1 MSDERNNGLF
11 GGNEPIDLGNDA
23 TFTDLPDFSSD
34 DFDSIF
40 GTAEKKDDAQ
50 TESAE
55 VKSETPAPTITDKPE
70 ETHANEETTTV
81 SQPAADAKAETAES
95 DVASDKSEEQDPF
108 EAALAQANQKQAEK
122 DKSGLVLKLPIFS
135 YANAKEEI
143 VDTSKT
149 FDELRNEKAED
160 FPELD
165 DATAVSWKM
174 TYGTITKTVSTPKKT
189 TIASL
194 KKQIEES
201 KEFMDCLKKA
211 KGEVEC
217 KVIPSVTAK
226 KKGIVASYK
235 GVANSLEEAV
245 SSGKQIVFVPSSD
258 GKIYEV
264 RNNQIG
270 TFIAEADS
278 VSLFSKVRAGF
289 IPALPKIPYSILSE
303 IIAFFKTFVTEKSEN
318 DAMANIY
325 WSFEEEKYRVHV
337 PKQTV
342 TKASVDTNL
351 PDIDEEKFLLV
362 MEVHSH
368 NTMGAVFSRTD
379 DKDEIATRLYTVIG
393 RLDKVFPDMT
403 TRISV
408 GGKHLVIDPA
418 IVFDGI
424 GGEFPEK
431 WKEAVEIR
439 KYEKEEKNE
448 ACT

>member
-11 GGNEPIDLGNDA
+11 GGNEPIDLGSDA

-55 VKSETPAPTITDKPE
+55 VKSEAPAPTTTDKPE

-81 SQPAADAKAETAES
+81 SQPAADAKAEAAES
-95 DVASDKSEEQDPF
+95 DVAGDKSEEQDPF

-122 DKSGLVLKLPIFS
+122 DKSGLVQKLPIFS

-174 TYGTITKTVSTPKKT
+174 TYGTITKTVTTPKKT

-226 KKGIVASYK
+226 KKGIVSSYK
-235 GVANSLEEAV
+235 GVFDSVEDAAA
-245 SSGKQIVFVPSSD
+245 SGKAIGFVPSDD
-258 GKIYEV
+258 GKVYEV
-264 RNNQIG
+264 RANKIG
-270 TFIAEADS
+270 VFISEAER
-278 VSLFSKVRAGF
+278 VSMMRKVRAGF
-289 IPALPKIPYSILSE
+289 IPALPKIPYRMLSE
-303 IIAFFKTFVTEKSEN
+303 ILSFFKEYVTDTGELE
-318 DAMANIY
+318 ALAYIY
-325 WSFEEEKYRVHV
+325 WSFVDSRYYVHV
-337 PKQTV
+337 PKQQV
-342 TKASVDTNL
+342 SKASVDSSIPEL
-351 PDIDEEKFLLV
+351 DEDKFVLV
-362 MEVHSH
+362 MEIHSH
-368 NTMGAVFSRTD
+368 NTMAARFSPTD
-379 DKDEIATRLYTVIG
+379 DRDERATRLYTVVG
-393 RLDKVFPDMT
+393 RMDKVFPDIT
-403 TRISV
+403 TRASV
-408 GGKHLVIDPA
+408 GGKYVEIEPET
-418 IVFDGI
+418 VFEGFDGT
-424 GGEFPEK
+424 FPESWK
-431 WKEAVEIR
+431 DAVDIRKPKFKEAGDL
-439 KYEKEEKNE
+439 
-448 ACT
+448 

>member
-11 GGNEPIDLGNDA
+11 GGNEPIDLGSDA

-40 GTAEKKDDAQ
+40 GTAEKKDDTQ

-55 VKSETPAPTITDKPE
+55 VKSETPAPTITDNPE
-70 ETHANEETTTV
+70 ETHANEETTSV
-81 SQPAADAKAETAES
+81 SQPEAVAKAETAES

-122 DKSGLVLKLPIFS
+122 DKSGLVQKLPIFF

-211 KGEVEC
+211 KGEIEC

-245 SSGKQIVFVPSSD
+245 SSGKQIVFVPSGD

-318 DAMANIY
+318 EAMANIY

-439 KYEKEEKNE
+439 KYQKEEKE
-448 ACT
+448 

>member
-11 GGNEPIDLGNDA
+11 GGNEPIDLGSDA
-23 TFTDLPDFSSD
+23 NFTDLPDFSSD

-40 GTAEKKDDAQ
+40 GTAEKKDEVK
-50 TESAE
+50 TESGE
-55 VKSETPAPTITDKPE
+55 VKSETPASTTTEKPE

-81 SQPAADAKAETAES
+81 SQPAADAKTEAAKS

-211 KGEVEC
+211 KGEIEC

-303 IIAFFKTFVTEKSEN
+303 IIAFFKTFVTVKSEN
-318 DAMANIY
+318 EAMANIY

-439 KYEKEEKNE
+439 KYEKEDKE
-448 ACT
+448 

>member
-11 GGNEPIDLGNDA
+11 GGNEPIDLGSDA

-81 SQPAADAKAETAES
+81 SQPAADAKAEAAES

-211 KGEVEC
+211 KGEIEC

-318 DAMANIY
+318 EAMANIY

-439 KYEKEEKNE
+439 KYEKEDKE
-448 ACT
+448 

>member
-11 GGNEPIDLGNDA
+11 GGNEPIDLGSEA
-23 TFTDLPDFSSD
+23 AFTDLPDFSSD

-55 VKSETPAPTITDKPE
+55 VKSEAPAPTTTEKPE

-95 DVASDKSEEQDPF
+95 DVAGDKSEEQDPF

-211 KGEVEC
+211 KGEIEC

-318 DAMANIY
+318 EAMANIY

-439 KYEKEEKNE
+439 KYQKEDKE
-448 ACT
+448 

>member
-11 GGNEPIDLGNDA
+11 GGNEPIDLGSDA

-55 VKSETPAPTITDKPE
+55 VKSETPAPTRTDKPE
-70 ETHANEETTTV
+70 ETQANEETTTV
-81 SQPAADAKAETAES
+81 SQPNAEAKVETAES
-95 DVASDKSEEQDPF
+95 DVAGDKSEEQDPF

-122 DKSGLVLKLPIFS
+122 DKSGLVQKLPIFS

-211 KGEVEC
+211 KGDVEC

-226 KKGIVASYK
+226 KKGIVSSYK
-235 GVANSLEEAV
+235 GVFDSVEDAAA
-245 SSGKQIVFVPSSD
+245 SGKAIGFVPSDD
-258 GKIYEV
+258 GKVYEV
-264 RNNQIG
+264 RANKIG
-270 TFIAEADS
+270 VFISEAER
-278 VSLFSKVRAGF
+278 VSMMRKVRAGF
-289 IPALPKIPYSILSE
+289 IPALPKIPYSMLSE
-303 IIAFFKTFVTEKSEN
+303 ILSFFKEYVTDTGELE
-318 DAMANIY
+318 ALAYIY
-325 WSFEEEKYRVHV
+325 WSFVDSRYYVHV
-337 PKQTV
+337 PKQQV
-342 TKASVDTNL
+342 SKASVDSSIPEL
-351 PDIDEEKFLLV
+351 DEDKFVLV
-362 MEVHSH
+362 MEIHSH
-368 NTMGAVFSRTD
+368 NTMAARFSPTD
-379 DKDEIATRLYTVIG
+379 DRDERATRLYTVVG
-393 RLDKVFPDMT
+393 RMDKVFPDIT
-403 TRISV
+403 TRASV
-408 GGKHLVIDPA
+408 GGKYVEIESET
-418 IVFDGI
+418 VFEGFDGT
-424 GGEFPEK
+424 FPEAWK
-431 WKEAVEIR
+431 DAVDIRKPKFKEAGDL
-439 KYEKEEKNE
+439 
-448 ACT
+448 

>member
-11 GGNEPIDLGNDA
+11 GGNEPIDLGSDV

-50 TESAE
+50 TESAP
-55 VKSETPAPTITDKPE
+55 VKSETPAPTTTDKPE

-174 TYGTITKTVSTPKKT
+174 TYGTITKTVTTPKKT

-211 KGEVEC
+211 KGEIEC

-278 VSLFSKVRAGF
+278 VSLFTKVRAGF

-303 IIAFFKTFVTEKSEN
+303 IIAFFKTYVTEKSEN
-318 DAMANIY
+318 EAMANIY

-379 DKDEIATRLYTVIG
+379 DKALY
-393 RLDKVFPDMT
+393 
-403 TRISV
+403 SY
-408 GGKHLVIDPA
+408 
-418 IVFDGI
+418 
-424 GGEFPEK
+424 
-431 WKEAVEIR
+431 R
-439 KYEKEEKNE
+439 K
-448 ACT
+448 T

>member
-11 GGNEPIDLGNDA
+11 GGNEPIDLGSDA

-95 DVASDKSEEQDPF
+95 DVAGDKSEEQDPF

-174 TYGTITKTVSTPKKT
+174 AYGTITKTVSTPKKT

-211 KGEVEC
+211 KGEIEC

-318 DAMANIY
+318 EAMANIY

-439 KYEKEEKNE
+439 KYEKEEKE
-448 ACT
+448 

>member
-11 GGNEPIDLGNDA
+11 GGNEPIDLGSDA
-23 TFTDLPDFSSD
+23 TFTDLPDFSND

-55 VKSETPAPTITDKPE
+55 VKSETLAPTTTESPE
-70 ETHANEETTTV
+70 ETQANEETTTV
-81 SQPAADAKAETAES
+81 SQPAADAKAEAAEF

-211 KGEVEC
+211 KGEIEC

-318 DAMANIY
+318 EAMANIY

-439 KYEKEEKNE
+439 KYEKEDKE
-448 ACT
+448 

>member
-1 MSDERNNGLF
+1 MSDETRTNGFF
-11 GGNEPIDLGNDA
+11 GENDSIDLGSDA
-23 TFTDLPDFSSD
+23 SFANLPDFGSD
-34 DFDSIF
+34 DFDAIF
-40 GTAEKKDDAQ
+40 GPADKK
-50 TESAE
+50 EE
-55 VKSETPAPTITDKPE
+55 VKEESVSSTPTITEKPE
-70 ETHANEETTTV
+70 ETKPNEETKPV
-81 SQPAADAKAETAES
+81 SQQSVEAKAESTDS

-108 EAALAQANQKQAEK
+108 EAALQQANEKQAEK
-122 DKSGLVLKLPIFS
+122 DKSSLTQKLPIFS

-149 FDELRNEKAED
+149 FDDFRNEKAED

-165 DATAVSWKM
+165 DASAVSWKM

-194 KKQIEES
+194 KAQIEDS

-211 KGEVEC
+211 KGEIEC

-226 KKGIVASYK
+226 KKGVIASYK
-235 GVANSLEEAV
+235 GVAHSFEEAA

-264 RNNQIG
+264 RNNRIG
-270 TFIAEADS
+270 TFVAEADN
-278 VSLFSKVRAGF
+278 VSLFTKVRAGF

-318 DAMANIY
+318 EAMANIY

-337 PKQTV
+337 PKQKV
-342 TKASVDTNL
+342 SKASVDTNL
-351 PDIDEEKFLLV
+351 PDIDEDKFLLV

-368 NTMGAVFSRTD
+368 NTMSAVFSKTD
-379 DKDEIATRLYTVIG
+379 DMDEIATRLYTVIG

-403 TRISV
+403 TRVSV
-408 GGKHLVIDPA
+408 GGKHLTINPS

-424 GGEFPEK
+424 DGEFPEK
-431 WKEAVEIR
+431 WMDAVEILQR
-439 KYEKEEKNE
+439 KKEDKE
-448 ACT
+448 

>member
-11 GGNEPIDLGNDA
+11 GGNEPIDLGSDA

-55 VKSETPAPTITDKPE
+55 VKSETPAPTTTEKLE

-81 SQPAADAKAETAES
+81 SQPNAEAKAETAES

-211 KGEVEC
+211 KGEIEC

-318 DAMANIY
+318 EAMANIY

-439 KYEKEEKNE
+439 KYEKEDKE
-448 ACT
+448 

>member
-11 GGNEPIDLGNDA
+11 GGNKPIDLGSDA

-40 GTAEKKDDAQ
+40 GTAEKKDEAQ
-50 TESAE
+50 TESAP
-55 VKSETPAPTITDKPE
+55 VKSETPAPITTENPE

-122 DKSGLVLKLPIFS
+122 DKSGLVQKLPIFS

-226 KKGIVASYK
+226 KKGIVSSYK
-235 GVANSLEEAV
+235 GVFDSVEDAAA
-245 SSGKQIVFVPSSD
+245 SGKAIGFVPSDD
-258 GKIYEV
+258 GKVYEV
-264 RNNQIG
+264 RANKIG
-270 TFIAEADS
+270 IFISEAER
-278 VSLFSKVRAGF
+278 VSMMRKVRAGF
-289 IPALPKIPYSILSE
+289 IPALPKIPYSMLSE
-303 IIAFFKTFVTEKSEN
+303 ILSFFKEYVTDTGELE
-318 DAMANIY
+318 ALAYIY
-325 WSFEEEKYRVHV
+325 WSFVDSRYYVHV
-337 PKQTV
+337 PKQQV
-342 TKASVDTNL
+342 SKASVDSSIPEL
-351 PDIDEEKFLLV
+351 DEDKFVLV
-362 MEVHSH
+362 MEIHSH
-368 NTMGAVFSRTD
+368 NTMVARFSPTD
-379 DKDEIATRLYTVIG
+379 DHDERATRLYTVVG
-393 RLDKVFPDMT
+393 RMDKVFPDIVA
-403 TRISV
+403 RASV
-408 GGKHLVIDPA
+408 GGKYVEIEPET
-418 IVFDGI
+418 VFEGFDGT
-424 GGEFPEK
+424 FPEAWK
-431 WKEAVEIR
+431 DAVDVRKPKLKEAS
-439 KYEKEEKNE
+439 E
-448 ACT
+448 A

>member
-11 GGNEPIDLGNDA
+11 GGNEPIDLGSDA

-55 VKSETPAPTITDKPE
+55 VKSETPAPTITEKPE

-81 SQPAADAKAETAES
+81 SQPAADAKAEAAES

-211 KGEVEC
+211 KGEIEC

-318 DAMANIY
+318 EAMANIY

-439 KYEKEEKNE
+439 KYEKEDKE
-448 ACT
+448 

>member
-11 GGNEPIDLGNDA
+11 GGNEPIDLGSDA
-23 TFTDLPDFSSD
+23 NFTDLPDFSSD

-55 VKSETPAPTITDKPE
+55 VKSETPAPTITEKPE

-81 SQPAADAKAETAES
+81 SQPAADAKAEAAES

-174 TYGTITKTVSTPKKT
+174 TYGTITKTVTTPKKT

-211 KGEVEC
+211 KGEIEC

-318 DAMANIY
+318 EAMANIY

-439 KYEKEEKNE
+439 KYEKEDKE
-448 ACT
+448 

>member
-11 GGNEPIDLGNDA
+11 GGNEPIDLGSDA

-55 VKSETPAPTITDKPE
+55 VKSETPAPTITEKPE

-174 TYGTITKTVSTPKKT
+174 TYGTITKTVTTPKKT

-211 KGEVEC
+211 KGEIEC

-226 KKGIVASYK
+226 KKGIVATYK

-318 DAMANIY
+318 EAMANIY

-439 KYEKEEKNE
+439 KYEKEEKE
-448 ACT
+448 

>member
-11 GGNEPIDLGNDA
+11 GGNEPIDLGSDA

-40 GTAEKKDDAQ
+40 GTAEKKDEVK
-50 TESAE
+50 TESAS
-55 VKSETPAPTITDKPE
+55 VKSETPAPTITEKPE
-70 ETHANEETTTV
+70 ETQANEETTTV
-81 SQPAADAKAETAES
+81 SQPTADAKAETAES

-211 KGEVEC
+211 KGEIEC

-318 DAMANIY
+318 EAMANIY

-439 KYEKEEKNE
+439 KYEKEEKE
-448 ACT
+448 

>member
-11 GGNEPIDLGNDA
+11 GGNEPIDLGSDA
-23 TFTDLPDFSSD
+23 NFTDLPDFSSD

-55 VKSETPAPTITDKPE
+55 VKSETPAPTTTDKPE

-81 SQPAADAKAETAES
+81 SQPAADAKAETAKS
-95 DVASDKSEEQDPF
+95 DVAGDKSEEQDPF

-211 KGEVEC
+211 KGDVEC

-318 DAMANIY
+318 EAMANIY

-403 TRISV
+403 IRISV

-439 KYEKEEKNE
+439 KYEKEEKE
-448 ACT
+448 

>member
-11 GGNEPIDLGNDA
+11 GGNEPIDLGSDA

-50 TESAE
+50 TESAP
-55 VKSETPAPTITDKPE
+55 VKSETPAPITTEKLE
-70 ETHANEETTTV
+70 ETQTNEETTTV
-81 SQPAADAKAETAES
+81 SQSAADAKAEAAES

-174 TYGTITKTVSTPKKT
+174 TYGTITKTVTTPKKT

-211 KGEVEC
+211 KGEIEC

-303 IIAFFKTFVTEKSEN
+303 IIAFFKTYVTEKSEN
-318 DAMANIY
+318 EAMANIY

-439 KYEKEEKNE
+439 KYEKEDKE
-448 ACT
+448 

>member
-11 GGNEPIDLGNDA
+11 GGNEPIDLGSDA

-81 SQPAADAKAETAES
+81 SQPAADAKAEAAES

-174 TYGTITKTVSTPKKT
+174 TYGTITKTVTTPKKT

-211 KGEVEC
+211 KGEIEC

-318 DAMANIY
+318 EAMANIY

-439 KYEKEEKNE
+439 KYEKEDKE
-448 ACT
+448 

>member
-11 GGNEPIDLGNDA
+11 GGNEPIDLGSDA

-95 DVASDKSEEQDPF
+95 DVAGDKSEEQDPF

-174 TYGTITKTVSTPKKT
+174 AYGTITKTVSTPKKT

-211 KGEVEC
+211 KGEIEC

-289 IPALPKIPYSILSE
+289 IPALPKIPYSILLE

-318 DAMANIY
+318 EAMANIY

-439 KYEKEEKNE
+439 KYEKEEKE
-448 ACT
+448 

>member
-11 GGNEPIDLGNDA
+11 GGNEPIDLGSDA

-81 SQPAADAKAETAES
+81 SQSAADAKAETAES

-211 KGEVEC
+211 KGEIEC

-303 IIAFFKTFVTEKSEN
+303 IIAFFKTYVTEKSEN
-318 DAMANIY
+318 EAMANIY

-439 KYEKEEKNE
+439 KYEKEDKE
-448 ACT
+448 

>member
-11 GGNEPIDLGNDA
+11 GGNEPIDLGSDA

-55 VKSETPAPTITDKPE
+55 VKSKTPAPTTTDKPE
-70 ETHANEETTTV
+70 ETQANEETTTV
-81 SQPAADAKAETAES
+81 SQPNAEAKDETAES

-122 DKSGLVLKLPIFS
+122 DKSGLVQKLPIFS

-318 DAMANIY
+318 EAMANIY
-325 WSFEEEKYRVHV
+325 WSFEDEKYRVHV

-368 NTMGAVFSRTD
+368 NTMEAVFSRTD
-379 DKDEIATRLYTVIG
+379 NKDEIATRLYTVIG

-439 KYEKEEKNE
+439 KYEKEEKE
-448 ACT
+448 

>member
-11 GGNEPIDLGNDA
+11 GGNEPIDLGSDA

-40 GTAEKKDDAQ
+40 GTAEKKDDTQ

-55 VKSETPAPTITDKPE
+55 VKSETPAPTITDNPE
-70 ETHANEETTTV
+70 ETHANEETTSV
-81 SQPAADAKAETAES
+81 SQPEAVAKAETAES

-318 DAMANIY
+318 EAMANIY

-424 GGEFPEK
+424 GGDFPEK

-439 KYEKEEKNE
+439 KYEKEEKE
-448 ACT
+448 

>member
-11 GGNEPIDLGNDA
+11 GGNEPIDLGSDA
-23 TFTDLPDFSSD
+23 NFTDLPDFSSD

-55 VKSETPAPTITDKPE
+55 VKSETTAPTITDKPE

-81 SQPAADAKAETAES
+81 SQPAADAKAEAAES
-95 DVASDKSEEQDPF
+95 DVAGDKSEEQDPF

-122 DKSGLVLKLPIFS
+122 DKSGLVQKLPIFS

-174 TYGTITKTVSTPKKT
+174 TYGTITKQVSTPKKT

-235 GVANSLEEAV
+235 GVADSLEEAV

-270 TFIAEADS
+270 IFIAEADS
-278 VSLFSKVRAGF
+278 VSLFTKVRAGF
-289 IPALPKIPYSILSE
+289 IPALPKIPYSILLE

-318 DAMANIY
+318 EAMANIY

-439 KYEKEEKNE
+439 KYEKEEKE
-448 ACT
+448 

>member
-11 GGNEPIDLGNDA
+11 GGNEPIDLGSDA
-23 TFTDLPDFSSD
+23 NFTDLPDFSSD

-55 VKSETPAPTITDKPE
+55 VKSETPAPTTTEKLE
-70 ETHANEETTTV
+70 ETQTNEETTTV
-81 SQPAADAKAETAES
+81 SQPTADAKAETAES
-95 DVASDKSEEQDPF
+95 DVAGDKSEEQDPF

-174 TYGTITKTVSTPKKT
+174 TYGTITKTVTTPKKT

-318 DAMANIY
+318 EAMANIY

-439 KYEKEEKNE
+439 KYQKEEKE
-448 ACT
+448 

>member
-11 GGNEPIDLGNDA
+11 GGNEPIDLGSDA

-40 GTAEKKDDAQ
+40 GTAEKKDEAQ
-50 TESAE
+50 TEGAP
-55 VKSETPAPTITDKPE
+55 VKSETSAPTTTDKPE
-70 ETHANEETTTV
+70 ETQANEETTTV

-95 DVASDKSEEQDPF
+95 DVAGDKSEEQDPF

-165 DATAVSWKM
+165 DATAVSWKI

-211 KGEVEC
+211 KGEIEC

-226 KKGIVASYK
+226 KKGIVSSYK
-235 GVANSLEEAV
+235 GVFDSVEDAAV
-245 SSGKQIVFVPSSD
+245 SGKAIGFVPSDD
-258 GKIYEV
+258 GKVYEV
-264 RNNQIG
+264 RANKIG
-270 TFIAEADS
+270 VFISEAER
-278 VSLFSKVRAGF
+278 VSMMRKVRAGF
-289 IPALPKIPYSILSE
+289 IPALPKIPYSMLSE
-303 IIAFFKTFVTEKSEN
+303 ILSFFKEYVTDTGELE
-318 DAMANIY
+318 ALAYIY
-325 WSFEEEKYRVHV
+325 WSFVDSKYYVHV
-337 PKQTV
+337 PKQQV
-342 TKASVDTNL
+342 SKASVDSSIPEL
-351 PDIDEEKFLLV
+351 DEDKFVLV
-362 MEVHSH
+362 MEIHSH
-368 NTMGAVFSRTD
+368 NTMAARFSPTD
-379 DKDEIATRLYTVIG
+379 DRDERATRLYTVVG
-393 RLDKVFPDMT
+393 RMDKVFPDIT
-403 TRISV
+403 TRASV
-408 GGKHLVIDPA
+408 GGKYVEIEPET
-418 IVFDGI
+418 VFEGFDGT
-424 GGEFPEK
+424 FPEAWK
-431 WKEAVEIR
+431 DAVDVRKPKFKEAGDL
-439 KYEKEEKNE
+439 
-448 ACT
+448 

>member
-11 GGNEPIDLGNDA
+11 GGNEPIDLGSDA
-23 TFTDLPDFSSD
+23 NFTDLPDFSSD

-55 VKSETPAPTITDKPE
+55 VKSKTPAPITTDKPE

-95 DVASDKSEEQDPF
+95 DVAGDKSEEQDPF

-174 TYGTITKTVSTPKKT
+174 TYGTITKTVTTPKKT

-194 KKQIEES
+194 KQQIEES

-278 VSLFSKVRAGF
+278 VSLFSKVWAGF

-303 IIAFFKTFVTEKSEN
+303 IIAFFKTYVTEKSEN
-318 DAMANIY
+318 EAMANIY

-439 KYEKEEKNE
+439 KYEKEEKE
-448 ACT
+448 

>member
-11 GGNEPIDLGNDA
+11 GGNEPIDLGSDA
-23 TFTDLPDFSSD
+23 NFTDLPDFSSD

-40 GTAEKKDDAQ
+40 GTAEKKDEVK

-55 VKSETPAPTITDKPE
+55 VKSETPAPTTTDKPE

-81 SQPAADAKAETAES
+81 SQPNAEAKAETAES
-95 DVASDKSEEQDPF
+95 DVAGDKSEEQDPF

-122 DKSGLVLKLPIFS
+122 DKSGLVQKLPIFS

-174 TYGTITKTVSTPKKT
+174 TYGTITKQVSTPKKT

-270 TFIAEADS
+270 IFIAEADS
-278 VSLFSKVRAGF
+278 VSLFTKVRAGF
-289 IPALPKIPYSILSE
+289 IPALPKIPYSILLE

-318 DAMANIY
+318 EAMANIY

-439 KYEKEEKNE
+439 KYEKEEKE
-448 ACT
+448 

>member
-11 GGNEPIDLGNDA
+11 GGNEPIDLGSDT

-40 GTAEKKDDAQ
+40 GTAEKKDEVK
-50 TESAE
+50 TESAS
-55 VKSETPAPTITDKPE
+55 VKSETPAPTITEKPE
-70 ETHANEETTTV
+70 ETQANEETTTV
-81 SQPAADAKAETAES
+81 SQPAADAKAETAKS
-95 DVASDKSEEQDPF
+95 DVAGDKSDEQEPF

-122 DKSGLVLKLPIFS
+122 DKSGLVQKLPIFS

-211 KGEVEC
+211 KGEIEC

-318 DAMANIY
+318 EAMANIY

-393 RLDKVFPDMT
+393 RLDKVFPDMS

-439 KYEKEEKNE
+439 KYEKEEKE
-448 ACT
+448 

>member
-11 GGNEPIDLGNDA
+11 GGNEPIDLGSDA

-55 VKSETPAPTITDKPE
+55 VKSETPAPTTTDKPE
-70 ETHANEETTTV
+70 ETQANEETTTV
-81 SQPAADAKAETAES
+81 SQPNAEAKDETAES

-174 TYGTITKTVSTPKKT
+174 TYGTITKTVTTPKKT

-318 DAMANIY
+318 EAMANIY

-439 KYEKEEKNE
+439 KYEKEDKE
-448 ACT
+448 

>member
-11 GGNEPIDLGNDA
+11 GGNEPIDLGSDA
-23 TFTDLPDFSSD
+23 NFTDLPDFSSD

-55 VKSETPAPTITDKPE
+55 VKSETPAPTITEKPE

-95 DVASDKSEEQDPF
+95 DVAGDKSEEQDPF

-174 TYGTITKTVSTPKKT
+174 TYGTITKTVTTPKKT

-211 KGEVEC
+211 KGEIEC

-318 DAMANIY
+318 EAMANIY

-439 KYEKEEKNE
+439 KYEKEDKE
-448 ACT
+448 

>member
-11 GGNEPIDLGNDA
+11 GGNEPIDLGSDA

-81 SQPAADAKAETAES
+81 SQPAADAKAEAAES
-95 DVASDKSEEQDPF
+95 DVAGDKSEEQDPF

-174 TYGTITKTVSTPKKT
+174 TYGTITKTVTTPKKT

-318 DAMANIY
+318 EAMANIY

-439 KYEKEEKNE
+439 KYEKEEKE
-448 ACT
+448 

>member
-11 GGNEPIDLGNDA
+11 GGNEPIDLGSDA

-55 VKSETPAPTITDKPE
+55 VKSETPAPTITDNPE

-81 SQPAADAKAETAES
+81 SQPAADAKAKTAES
-95 DVASDKSEEQDPF
+95 DVAGDKSEEQDPF

-174 TYGTITKTVSTPKKT
+174 TYGTITKTVTTPKKT

-211 KGEVEC
+211 KGEIEC

-318 DAMANIY
+318 EAMANIY

-439 KYEKEEKNE
+439 KYQKEEKE
-448 ACT
+448 

>member
-11 GGNEPIDLGNDA
+11 GGNEPIDLGSDA

-81 SQPAADAKAETAES
+81 SQPAADAKAEAAES
-95 DVASDKSEEQDPF
+95 DVAGDKSEEQDPF

-174 TYGTITKTVSTPKKT
+174 TYGTITKTVTTPKKT

-211 KGEVEC
+211 KGEIEC

-318 DAMANIY
+318 EAMANIY

-439 KYEKEEKNE
+439 KYEKEDKE
-448 ACT
+448 

>member
-11 GGNEPIDLGNDA
+11 GGNEPIDLGSDA

-95 DVASDKSEEQDPF
+95 DVAGDKSEEQDPF

-245 SSGKQIVFVPSSD
+245 SSGKQIVFVPSGD

-318 DAMANIY
+318 EAMANIY

-439 KYEKEEKNE
+439 KYEKEEKE
-448 ACT
+448 

>member
-11 GGNEPIDLGNDA
+11 GGNEPIDLGSDA

-40 GTAEKKDDAQ
+40 GTAEKKDDTQ
-50 TESAE
+50 TESAP
-55 VKSETPAPTITDKPE
+55 VKSETPAPTTTEKLE
-70 ETHANEETTTV
+70 ETQANEETTTV
-81 SQPAADAKAETAES
+81 SQPAADAKAEAAES
-95 DVASDKSEEQDPF
+95 DVAGDKSEEQDPF

-122 DKSGLVLKLPIFS
+122 DKSGLVQKLPIFS
-135 YANAKEEI
+135 YANAKEDI

-174 TYGTITKTVSTPKKT
+174 TYGTITKTVTTPKKT

-245 SSGKQIVFVPSSD
+245 KSGKQIVFVPSSD
-258 GKIYEV
+258 GRIYEV
-264 RNNQIG
+264 RKNQIG

-318 DAMANIY
+318 EAMANIY

-439 KYEKEEKNE
+439 KYEKEEKE
-448 ACT
+448 

>member
-11 GGNEPIDLGNDA
+11 GGNEPIDLGSDA

-55 VKSETPAPTITDKPE
+55 VKSETPAPTITEKLE

-81 SQPAADAKAETAES
+81 SQPAADAKAEAAES
-95 DVASDKSEEQDPF
+95 DVAGDKSEEQDPF

-278 VSLFSKVRAGF
+278 VSLFTKVRAGF

-318 DAMANIY
+318 EAMANIY

-368 NTMGAVFSRTD
+368 NTMEAVFSRTD
-379 DKDEIATRLYTVIG
+379 NKDEIATRLYTVIG

-439 KYEKEEKNE
+439 KYEKEEKE
-448 ACT
+448 

>member
-11 GGNEPIDLGNDA
+11 GGNEPIDLGSDT

-55 VKSETPAPTITDKPE
+55 VKSEPPAPTITDKPE

-81 SQPAADAKAETAES
+81 SQPAADAKAEAAES

-245 SSGKQIVFVPSSD
+245 KSGKQIVFVPSSD

-318 DAMANIY
+318 EAMANIY

-431 WKEAVEIR
+431 WKEAVEIC
-439 KYEKEEKNE
+439 KYEKEDKE
-448 ACT
+448 

>member
-11 GGNEPIDLGNDA
+11 GGNEPIDLGSDA
-23 TFTDLPDFSSD
+23 NFTDLPDFSSD

-40 GTAEKKDDAQ
+40 GTAEKKDEVK

-55 VKSETPAPTITDKPE
+55 VKSETPAPTTTDKPE

-81 SQPAADAKAETAES
+81 SQPTADAKAETAES
-95 DVASDKSEEQDPF
+95 DVAGDKSEEQDPF

-122 DKSGLVLKLPIFS
+122 DKSGLVQKLPIFS

-174 TYGTITKTVSTPKKT
+174 TYGTITKTVTTPKKT

-270 TFIAEADS
+270 IFIAEADS

-289 IPALPKIPYSILSE
+289 IPALPKIPYSILLE

-318 DAMANIY
+318 EAMANIY

-439 KYEKEEKNE
+439 KYEKEEKE
-448 ACT
+448 